1 MNVLVHVVLLWY
13 NIHMSQIYYII
24 VYIYTHTLYSMHIS
38 SMVQT
43 ANSGFGWPLGRG
55 HRSCR
60 SCSISVP
67 AQRNWSPSSRMSTAP
82 WGSRGCGD
90 IRTNDSGTVW
100 MKCGSGCENS
110 FKKAPPFWW
119 DYSCCWNYSVAY
131 DFLTL
136 SSPHKP
142 SSSVIR
148 PLSLLKMTALLKMP
162 PYGWGTL
169 TITDVDK
176 VGWVFHVQGSGFVGQ
191 IERDRDVWFTV
202 VPWWGWFSMIFCFVT
217 DVVLQP
223 PSQTFPIN
231 GNLATGHNNSVE
243 PRSNAQWS
251 VMLRDSLPR
260 GLLMAVKIW
269 DL

>member
-1 MNVLVHVVLLWY
+1 
-13 NIHMSQIYYII
+13 
-24 VYIYTHTLYSMHIS
+24 MHIS
-38 SMVQT
+38 SRVQT

-67 AQRNWSPSSRMSTAP
+67 AQRSWSPSSRMSTAP

-100 MKCGSGCENS
+100 MNCGSGRENS

-136 SSPHKP
+136 SSPHRP

-176 VGWVFHVQGSGFVGQ
+176 VECSMCRVPGLWAKSSETVMFGSP
-191 IERDRDVWFTV
+191 WFLDE
-202 VPWWGWFSMIFCFVT
+202 GDFLWFSALLLTWCC
-217 DVVLQP
+217 
-223 PSQTFPIN
+223 N
-231 GNLATGHNNSVE
+231 H
-243 PRSNAQWS
+243 
-251 VMLRDSLPR
+251 LPR
-260 GLLMAVKIW
+260 PFPMGTLQVTATPWSQGQMLNEVSCSEILCQEDCW
-269 DL
+269 CQNLGSPRWSLVCTQLHWHVEHFILIEW